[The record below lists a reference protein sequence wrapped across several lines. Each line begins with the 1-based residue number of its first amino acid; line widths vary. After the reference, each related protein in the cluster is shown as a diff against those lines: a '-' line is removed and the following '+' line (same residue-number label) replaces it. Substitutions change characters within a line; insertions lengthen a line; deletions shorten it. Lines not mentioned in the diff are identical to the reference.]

1 MKDLWNGVYR
11 GQLDFS
17 EANEDY
23 EGTATDRENLGESL
37 SRVVAWRSVAIPL
50 ATC

>member
-1 MKDLWNGVYR
+1 MKDLWTGSYT

-37 SRVVAWRSVAIPL
+37 RRVVALLPIPI
-50 ATC
+50 ATY

>member
-1 MKDLWNGVYR
+1 MKDLWTGSYT
-11 GQLDFS
+11 GKLDFS

-37 SRVVAWRSVAIPL
+37 SQVVALLP
-50 ATC
+50 

>member
-1 MKDLWNGVYR
+1 MKDLWNGAYT

-37 SRVVAWRSVAIPL
+37 AGLLHHVPWPFR
-50 ATC
+50 